1 MTQWFV
7 KDLSLLSGVSVQ
19 TLHHYDRIELLKPS
33 LRLDSGYRVYSE
45 KDLLKLQQ
53 IIALKFFG
61 FKLSQIQH
69 LLTHEQDATESFVM
83 QAKLLREK
91 GEALLKAS
99 DILSRMT
106 SECVENKSIS
116 WEQVI
121 SSIEVYKM
129 TQNLE
134 HEWVKEVLSREELK
148 EYTEFEQAI
157 KANAT
162 PESIAA
168 FEKSWDDLLEE
179 VKQNLDN
186 NPTSA
191 NSMELAGRWMEWVNH
206 FYGKKYAHIRTK
218 LFEKGFGEGIGLEEH
233 GITPEILAWIEKAL
247 DAYWRARIFTILS
260 QLENVAPGE
269 VKKQLDEILDEMYG
283 NENGRKVQVIETLVN
298 ETETTPDA
306 KAWLKQ
312 LNY

>member
-7 KDLSLLSGVSVQ
+7 KDLSRLTGVSVQ
-19 TLHHYDRIELLKPS
+19 TLHHYDRVQLLKPS
-33 LRLDSGYRVYSE
+33 LRLDNGYRVYSE

-53 IIALKFFG
+53 IVALKFFG
-61 FKLSQIQH
+61 FKLSQIKH
-69 LLTHEQDATESFVM
+69 LLVHEQDAVKNFAM
-83 QAKLLREK
+83 QAKFLREK
-91 GEALLKAS
+91 GEALLDAS

-106 SECVENKSIS
+106 SECTKSQSIS

-129 TQNLE
+129 TQNIE
-134 HEWVKEVLSREELK
+134 HEWVKEVLNAEELK
-148 EYTEFEQAI
+148 EYAAFEQTI

-179 VKQNLDN
+179 VERNLGN
-186 NPTSA
+186 NPVSA
-191 NSMELAGRWMEWVNH
+191 KSIELAGRWMQWVNQ

-218 LFEKGFGEGIGLEEH
+218 LFEKGFGEGIGIEEH
-233 GITPEILAWIEKAL
+233 GITPEILAWIEKAM
-247 DAYWRARIFTILS
+247 DAYWRERIFSVLN
-260 QLENVAPGE
+260 QFGE
-269 VKKQLDEILDEMYG
+269 VSSDMLKKQLDEILDDMYG
-283 NENGRKVQVIETLVN
+283 NENARKAQVIEVLLQ
-298 ETETTPDA
+298 ESETTPEA

-312 LNY
+312 LKY